1 MNDLIIQVLT
11 IINSLVLIGLAVH
24 KIKETFLIVTIEE
37 WNKIATVFNDAVLA
51 GYVDEDN
58 NFTTECQKE
67 AVGGLGFFKDYVE
80 EYLDEDCSST
90 KRKDS
95 SDKHKEK

>member
-1 MNDLIIQVLT
+1 MNELIIQILT
-11 IINSLVLIGLAVH
+11 ILNSLVLIGLAVH
-24 KIKETFLIVTIEE
+24 KIQETFLIVTIEE

-51 GYVDEDN
+51 GYVDENN

-67 AVGGLGFFKDYVE
+67 AVGGLGFFKDCME
-80 EYLDEDCSST
+80 EYLDEEDSSA

-95 SDKHKEK
+95 SAKSKEK